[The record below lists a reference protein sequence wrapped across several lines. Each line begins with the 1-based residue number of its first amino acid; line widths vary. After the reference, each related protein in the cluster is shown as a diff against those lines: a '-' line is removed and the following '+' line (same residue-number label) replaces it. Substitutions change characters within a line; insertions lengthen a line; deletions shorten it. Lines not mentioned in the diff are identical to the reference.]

1 MKRKV
6 PMAKVRAEPISGLTC
21 RPDSARHVL
30 KLGDIERLRPCEAA
44 LSEHLKHRLD
54 TPRVVQATERD
65 EDRPRKALQVAAEDP
80 GSAIWAEVPIQ
91 PFARLRDIMKCLWL
105 AADECEI
112 ILRDAEKS
120 GRLAAC
126 RLLAVQAVA
135 DGDEGGIGIELELDR
150 AACTLGRI
158 LLCHSVTSVVK
169 LEAVARRF

>member
-1 MKRKV
+1 MRRKV
-6 PMAKVRAEPISGLTC
+6 PMAKVRAELISGLTC

-44 LSEHLKHRLD
+44 LSEHRLD
-54 TPRVVQATERD
+54 RLRLIQAAERD
-65 EDRPRKALQVAAEDP
+65 EDRPRKALQVTCEDP
-80 GSAIWAEVPIQ
+80 RAAIRAEVPIQ
-91 PFARLRDIMKCLWL
+91 PLARLRDVMKCLWL

-126 RLLAVQAVA
+126 RLLAVEAVA
-135 DGDEGGIGIELELDR
+135 DGDEGGIGVELELDR

-158 LLCHSVTSVVK
+158 LLCHRVTFRC
-169 LEAVARRF
+169 VAGGGSASL

>member
-1 MKRKV
+1 
-6 PMAKVRAEPISGLTC
+6 MADNSPALSC
-21 RPDSARHVL
+21 HQDSARHVF
-30 KLGDIERLRPCEAA
+30 KLGEIERLCPWEAA

-65 EDRPRKALQVAAEDP
+65 EDRRRKALQVAAEDP

-105 AADECEI
+105 AAGQREI
-112 ILRDAEKS
+112 ILRNAEEC

-135 DGDEGGIGIELELDR
+135 DGD
-150 AACTLGRI
+150 
-158 LLCHSVTSVVK
+158 
-169 LEAVARRF
+169 